1 MSESHKQRQIPES
14 QMLQVTRLGKSHK
27 GKPKSEETK
36 RRISET
42 LKKNPTTR
50 KYSDEQIIE
59 VRIRNEILHQKNG
72 EIAKIMNIPDNYVS
86 AIKKYKRWPDL
97 KPTYEQ
103 IKLFLNTH
111 T

>member
-1 MSESHKQRQIPES
+1 
-14 QMLQVTRLGKSHK
+14 
-27 GKPKSEETK
+27 
-36 RRISET
+36 
-42 LKKNPTTR
+42 
-50 KYSDEQIIE
+50 
-59 VRIRNEILHQKNG
+59 
-72 EIAKIMNIPDNYVS
+72 MNMPDNYVS